1 MSIKLNHTIVP
12 AKDKEAAA
20 SFFAKIFGLNYD
32 GPMGHFAPVRI
43 NDELTL
49 DFDNA
54 ESFEPHHYA
63 FHVSD
68 DDFDAI
74 FRRIQEAGITW
85 GSEPRSSDERPVEYS
100 QGRPRCLLSW
110 SRRPLARTAHTAVS
124 ELTIAA
130 LFTGTSERTVIAELS
145 VCRGSRHHIGF
156 SC

>member
-54 ESFEPHHYA
+54 ES
-63 FHVSD
+63 SS
-68 DDFDAI
+68 
-74 FRRIQEAGITW
+74 RIIMHSTSAMTTPMRSPAHPGRGNYLGQRAAG
-85 GSEPRSSDERPVEYS
+85 SHQRPVEYS
-100 QGRPRCLLSW
+100 QGRPRNLLSW
-110 SRRPLARTAHTAVS
+110 SRRPLARTAHTAMS
-124 ELTIAA
+124 EL
-130 LFTGTSERTVIAELS
+130 
-145 VCRGSRHHIGF
+145 
-156 SC
+156 

>member
-12 AKDKEAAA
+12 ARDKDAAA
-20 SFFAKIFGLNYD
+20 RLFAKIFGLNYD

-68 DDFDAI
+68 DEFDAI
-74 FRRIQEAGITW
+74 FGRIQEAGMTW
-85 GSEPRSSDERPVEYS
+85 GSEPRSPTNKQLNARKG
-100 QGRPRCLLSW
+100 GRGVYFHGPDGHLL
-110 SRRPLARTAHTAVS
+110 
-124 ELTIAA
+124 ELLTRA
-130 LFTGTSERTVIAELS
+130 
-145 VCRGSRHHIGF
+145 
-156 SC
+156 